1 MYVCMCS
8 AANKSTIQKM
18 NAARHLQVL
27 MTYPNEKIAQQVG
40 FAFLPHY
47 MQSNPNLSY
56 PDLRLDERCAIW
68 TAAPGNDPRKPQ
80 PDISR
85 YIYILQSYIHTS
97 GPELHSLFYNIST
110 SIVLF
115 GFQRDK

>member
-1 MYVCMCS
+1 MCS
-8 AANKSTIQKM
+8 AANKSIIQKM

-27 MTYPNEKIAQQVG
+27 MTYPNEKIAQQVE
-40 FAFLPHY
+40 FAFLPNY
-47 MQSNPNLSY
+47 MQLNPNLPY

-68 TAAPGNDPRKPQ
+68 TAAPGNDPRQ
-80 PDISR
+80 PDTSR
-85 YIYILQSYIHTS
+85 YIYILQSYIHTYIHPWRH
-97 GPELHSLFYNIST
+97 GPELHSLFYNISN